1 MIPRA
6 KDESESQG
14 PSASNYGKAERML
27 RSERVLSKRWPARH
41 MEREVHIRA
50 PTLAL
55 LLPEQQVRPRHWVRR
70 EPWEVLLGCTGTLSL
85 NCHNHSCDI
94 VAVPPNLTISG
105 SGNKRGLIVGTCSPS
120 VESRYLGTCGGM
132 HLSEAWDLTL
142 QGEAIPRL
150 S

>member
-1 MIPRA
+1 MHRFRCEASTIPRRWCPVQVHARCMIPRA

-70 EPWEVLLGCTGTLSL
+70 EPWEVLLGCTDTLSL
-85 NCHNHSCDI
+85 NCHNHSYDI
-94 VAVPPNLTISG
+94 VAVPPNLTISR
-105 SGNKRGLIVGTCSPS
+105 SGNARTHY
-120 VESRYLGTCGGM
+120 RYL
-132 HLSEAWDLTL
+132 
-142 QGEAIPRL
+142 
-150 S
+150 

>member
-1 MIPRA
+1 MVPRA

-14 PSASNYGKAERML
+14 PFASNYGKAERML

-70 EPWEVLLGCTGTLSL
+70 DPWEVLLGCTGTLSL
-85 NCHNHSCDI
+85 SCHNHSSDI
-94 VAVPPNLTISG
+94 VAVPPNSRSREEG
-105 SGNKRGLIVGTCSPS
+105 MPRGLIVSTCSPS
-120 VESRYLGTCGGM
+120 VESTWVLVAACICQRLGTNVAG
-132 HLSEAWDLTL
+132 
-142 QGEAIPRL
+142 
-150 S
+150 